1 MIKRN
6 LVYLG
11 LIVILL
17 NACIKNDK
25 PNVDIS
31 DIQLNIEIKRLDQE
45 LFEIDPGNIENELAT
60 IIEKYGEFFEI
71 YNYKVI
77 NLSSP
82 YNINYPE
89 YLNGFITDYT
99 MNSVYV
105 KTAEVFPDFS
115 ELSDQL
121 TEAFKYYK
129 YYFPVKVVP
138 EVFTYIGGFNQ
149 SIVVADS
156 ILAIGIDKYIGS
168 DCEFY
173 DRLGIANYLQ
183 LTMNPE
189 NIPADA
195 MRAWAL
201 TEFEYNDSIDNLVN
215 NLIYH
220 GKILYF
226 LDAILPEFT
235 DSLKIGFSEDQ
246 IRWCKS
252 NDKQMWNYL
261 IDQKLLFSTDY
272 KVINQHINPAP
283 FTPGY
288 PTDSPG
294 RASVWLGW
302 QIVRAYMQRNPKVT
316 LNDLMHG
323 DDYQKILSQSRYE
336 P

>member
-11 LIVILL
+11 LIVLLL
-17 NACIKNDK
+17 NACTNNDK
-25 PNVDIS
+25 LDIDIS
-31 DIQLNIEIKRLDQE
+31 DIQINIEIKRLDKD
-45 LFEIDPGNIENELAT
+45 LFEIDPGHIEEELEP
-60 IIEKYGEFFEI
+60 IIEKYGDFFEM
-71 YNYKVI
+71 YNYRVI
-77 NLSSP
+77 NLGST
-82 YNINYPE
+82 YYINYPE

-105 KTAEVFPDFS
+105 KAAEVFPDLTKLTS
-115 ELSDQL
+115 QL

-129 YYFPVKVVP
+129 YYFPKKVVP
-138 EVFTYIGGFNQ
+138 EVYTYIGGFNQ
-149 SIVVADS
+149 SIVVADN
-156 ILAIGIDKYIGS
+156 ILAIGIDKYLGS
-168 DCEFY
+168 ECEFY

-183 LTMNPE
+183 LSMNPE

-195 MRAWAL
+195 MRAWAI

-215 NLIYH
+215 SIIH
-220 GKILYF
+220 QGKILYF
-226 LDAILPEFT
+226 LDAVLLEYNDT
-235 DSLKIGFSEDQ
+235 LKIGFTEEE
-246 IRWCKS
+246 IKWCES
-252 NDKQMWNYL
+252 NDKQMWDYL
-261 IDQKLLFSTDY
+261 IDNKLLFSTDY
-272 KVINQHINPAP
+272 KVINQHISPAP

-294 RASVWLGW
+294 RASIWMGW

-316 LNDLMHG
+316 VSDLMYD